1 MYQEAGEITGVPF
14 LITEMMKPGIE
25 KAGFENIVERKLK
38 VPLGAWPT
46 DSKLREIG
54 LCCLHSFDTGLEGWA
69 MATLTRVLGVSHI
82 SCRCLYLGGHLLT
95 THG

>member
-1 MYQEAGEITGVPF
+1 MYQEASQITGVPF

-25 KAGFENIVERKLK
+25 KAGFQNIVERKLK
-38 VPLGAWPT
+38 VPLGAWPK
-46 DSKLREIG
+46 DSKLQKIG
-54 LCCLHSFDTGLEGWA
+54 KLCLLSFDTGLEGWA

-82 SCRCLYLGGHLLT
+82 SSRCLDHLLT